1 MPDAKD
7 LKDFP
12 MQVSIE
18 TTEGLGRRMTV
29 QVPAERVEQEI
40 ERRLKDM
47 AGRMKMDG
55 FRPGKVPVKMVRKQY
70 GEHVRQE
77 VVNELLRQTYSDAL
91 KEQDLRPAGAPQVTP
106 KQDESGQDL
115 IYEASFEVLPQ
126 IEITGIEQIK
136 VERPQVEVTDAD
148 VDNVLDRLRQQHAD
162 YEEVDRPAAQGD
174 RVEIDFHGT
183 VDGEEF
189 QGNKAEDAAIII
201 GAGQLPEDFEQ
212 ALVGAAA
219 GTELT
224 VEHTFPQ
231 GGDSPVAGKTAAFQV
246 SVKRVEQAN
255 LPELDD
261 AFAARL
267 GVESGLNDLRDAVR
281 ANLENE
287 RDQAV
292 RQRVKRQVMDQL
304 AELNPVE
311 LPKSLIDGE
320 IQALREQSGG
330 ASEGDMP
337 ETERDAYEEIA
348 RRRVQLGLLV
358 NELVRSQQIQL
369 DKERMMRELRQMA
382 AQSGQDPNEALQQYA
397 QNRRMMESLEASII
411 EEQAV
416 DWLLEQVQTEE
427 RGMSFDELLNRD
439 GNVS

>member
-330 ASEGDMP
+330 ASEGGMP